1 MDVTPS
7 LLIEMHFDEFKQSAD
22 EIIRKYDKLLSNNPS
37 DARAYAT
44 LVELRK
50 INTVIP
56 VVKTNDFGHVHG
68 NSIIP
73 IGVNVSINAT
83 EKSIRVSEYL
93 K

>member
-22 EIIRKYDKLLSNNPS
+22 EILRKYDKLLSNNPS

-50 INTVIP
+50 TRNEISLGGSF
-56 VVKTNDFGHVHG
+56 KKGL
-68 NSIIP
+68 
-73 IGVNVSINAT
+73 NAT
-83 EKSIRVSEYL
+83 MSDQDRE
-93 K
+93 